1 MFYVLMGLVVL
12 CVSGLI
18 FGATMLI
25 RGDADQIED
34 RLQSLTK
41 NGGRGV
47 AKQSAIQGSVLK
59 SPLDDVPNALEEFA
73 NKFLNLRKWIEQSGL
88 KLTQSKCHR
97 PPRLEIVAKCIW
109 YTLYPDDSS
118 AGRMKL

>member
-1 MFYVLMGLVVL
+1 MMFYVLMGLVVL

-88 KLTQSKCHR
+88 KLTQSNF
-97 PPRLEIVAKCIW
+97 CIISVGLGFLFAAV
-109 YTLYPDDSS
+109 YMFFLFCL
-118 AGRMKL
+118 KNIQH